1 MFNAPTMIG
10 ARDAVHVT
18 TALLTKPG
26 PSEIRLLIS
35 VLCWSSF
42 HVVDNHHFDGAPRRC
57 HLEPQLIFNRT
68 HTRRSEHRAKFLMTG
83 SRSQRIMKCRES
95 FRYARSE
102 PFVSYFEGVYSIVRI
117 VDVLRATLPLP
128 LSILASAVFMEV
140 WPTIRS
146 KLGAGTSKR

>member
-1 MFNAPTMIG
+1 
-10 ARDAVHVT
+10 
-18 TALLTKPG
+18 
-26 PSEIRLLIS
+26 
-35 VLCWSSF
+35 
-42 HVVDNHHFDGAPRRC
+42 VVDNHHFDGAPRRC

-117 VDVLRATLPLP
+117 VDVLRAN
-128 LSILASAVFMEV
+128 
-140 WPTIRS
+140 R
-146 KLGAGTSKR
+146 KLHALLDTFRIADNPGGTVQAIKS